1 MCHMLYENDV
11 VAATCDYLTK
21 QGWLIVSQCTARQR
35 GDDIVATRDG
45 QRLVVECKGET
56 SSDPRSKRYGKT
68 FTRGQV
74 YDHVAVGVL
83 RALREV
89 GRDLGWAAIAVPD
102 NADHRRFVGE
112 VAGALVTVGVGV
124 FWVGSG
130 GHVTPEVPWAAASS
144 AASRSRPAT
153 KP

>member
-1 MCHMLYENDV
+1 MCHMLYEDDV

-21 QGWLIVSQCTARQR
+21 HGWAIVSRCTARQR

-56 SSDPRSKRYGKT
+56 SSDPRSKRYGEA
-68 FTRGQV
+68 FSLSQV

-89 GRDLGWAAIAVPD
+89 ERGVGWAAIAVPD
-102 NADHRRFVGE
+102 NAHHRRCLGE
-112 VAGALVTVGVGV
+112 VTGVLITVDVGV
-124 FWVGSG
+124 FWVGPDRS
-130 GHVTPEVPWAAASS
+130 VTPDSPWAAASS